1 MQKMLIC
8 TVGTSIANK
17 CPILRNL
24 MNRHISWESVDNGEG
39 DILRSQIADILKQ
52 EGHNPKKRE
61 DHKRICAEI
70 HVISRLTID
79 QRDRIVLLAS
89 DNMQGRVCAEMVKK
103 TIIDAFNS
111 TEAEVEI
118 RRIEG
123 LQVLDAKKLREQ
135 GLKNLVKVVLD
146 YLDNDDLRY
155 RYDIILN
162 PTGGFKG
169 VVPFVTILGMLYG
182 RRSVYLFEFAEEL
195 INLPPLPFSFD
206 IQLYNRVR
214 PALNFINQEIAVT
227 EDAFL
232 SKIINYVPEER
243 DRFMSFTE
251 PFDDKTITL
260 SPLAYCLLKVE
271 RTSDS
276 PILAE
281 SALADLQKISGE
293 SALVLKRLIKNSVN
307 PLWRENRYHTCVTTD
322 LIVLKQGR
330 TSERIAGFMRD
341 KKFLITN
348 IFANHDDYDANIGKY
363 QREDFKNTR
372 FLPYIEEEYLGV
384 DEDDLDA
391 VILER
396 DKLLIENKNLKQ
408 QLREQTEAFKNL
420 ETSAKRQ
427 VDEYIQ
433 ELEEKKR
440 HIQEAEIDISVL
452 KDRQSAMSKNIF
464 TRLRYLLR
472 GKI

>member
-1 MQKMLIC
+1 
-8 TVGTSIANK
+8 
-17 CPILRNL
+17 